1 MRVLGAPSAPRP
13 ITSAGFPANES
24 TACWTAS
31 ASSSRIPFTG
41 QLTALPD
48 IELWDRVREDCAELP
63 RAQYPSLR
71 LYRSPNIGRVPN
83 SVFGEIYMMP
93 AGTQILVLKE
103 GTRRD
108 RGKGA
113 QFNNIAAAKAVA
125 DAVRSTLGP
134 RGMDKMLVD
143 SLGDV
148 VITNDGVT
156 ILKEIDIEH
165 PAAKML
171 VEVAK
176 TQDEEAGDG
185 TTTAVILAGEL
196 LKKAEDLIEQNIHPT
211 VIASGYRQAAE
222 KAREVL
228 EKVAT
233 KISIKDADVL
243 RKVAMTAMSSS
254 GHKELLADIAVKA
267 VSTVAEQR
275 ADNSY
280 FVDDDNIQVVKK
292 QGGSIADTQL
302 VDGII
307 VDKERVHP
315 GMPSEVKEAKI
326 ALVDAALEVKK
337 TEIDAKI
344 EITDPAQLQ
353 AFLNEEESMLKRM
366 VDIVKKSGA
375 TVIFCQKGIDDLAQH
390 YLAKADI
397 YAVRRVKKSDMEK
410 LAKAT
415 GGKVV
420 TKLDELSKD
429 DLGYAKLV
437 YEKKI
442 GEDEMTFVT
451 GCKNPK
457 AMSILIRGGTEHVVD
472 EVERSLEDATS
483 VVSVAI
489 EDGKVI
495 TGGGSSATEIAL
507 TLRDYASSVGGREQ
521 IAIEAF
527 ADAVEAIPRTL
538 AENAGLDPIDILIEL
553 RKEHKKGNKYAG
565 INVFSGKVSDMKKEN
580 VIEPIRVGSQAIS
593 SATDAAARA
602 PARAAKAAKAEAT
615 ARSSEGP
622 FRGPSGG
629 PHGLRSVPRGGRFPR

>member
-1 MRVLGAPSAPRP
+1 
-13 ITSAGFPANES
+13 
-24 TACWTAS
+24 
-31 ASSSRIPFTG
+31 
-41 QLTALPD
+41 
-48 IELWDRVREDCAELP
+48 
-63 RAQYPSLR
+63 
-71 LYRSPNIGRVPN
+71 
-83 SVFGEIYMMP
+83 MMP
-93 AGTQILVLKE
+93 AGTPILVLKE
-103 GTRRD
+103 GTRRE

-196 LKKAEDLIEQNIHPT
+196 LKRAEDLIDQNIHPT
-211 VIASGYRQAAE
+211 VIAAGFRQAAE

-228 EKVAT
+228 EKVAS
-233 KISIKDADVL
+233 KISIKDTDTL
-243 RKVAMTAMSSS
+243 KKVAMTAMSSKSAS

-267 VSTVAEQR
+267 VTTVAEQR
-275 ADNSY
+275 ADGAY
-280 FVDDDNIQVVKK
+280 FVDDDNIQIVKK
-292 QGGSIADTQL
+292 QGGSIADTTL

-315 GMPSEVKEAKI
+315 GMPSEVKDAKI

-344 EITDPAQLQ
+344 EITDPTQLQ

-366 VDIVKKSGA
+366 VETVKKSGA
-375 TVIFCQKGIDDLAQH
+375 TAVFCQKGIDDLAQH
-390 YLAKADI
+390 YLAKQEI

-429 DLGYAKLV
+429 DLGFAKLV

-442 GEDEMTFVT
+442 GDDEMTFVT

-457 AMSILIRGGTEHVVD
+457 AVSILLRGGTEHVVD
-472 EVERSLEDATS
+472 ELERSLEDATS
-483 VVSVAI
+483 VVAVAI
-489 EDGKVI
+489 EDSKVI
-495 TGGGSSATEIAL
+495 TGGGSSAMEIAL
-507 TLRDYASSVGGREQ
+507 ALRDFASTIGGREQ
-521 IAIEAF
+521 IAIESF
-527 ADAVEAIPRTL
+527 ADAVEIIPRTL
-538 AENAGLDPIDILIEL
+538 SENAGLDPIDMLIEL
-553 RKEHKKGNKYAG
+553 RKEHKKGNKSAG
-565 INVFSGKVSDMKKEN
+565 INVFTGKVSDMKKEN
-580 VIEPIRVGSQAIS
+580 VIEPIRVGTQAIS
-593 SATDAAARA
+593 SATDAAVMVLRIDDVIA
-602 PARAAKAAKAEAT
+602 
-615 ARSSEGP
+615 ARSGTGAGPGPGKGGEG
-622 FRGPSGG
+622 GEGG
-629 PHGLRSVPRGGRFPR
+629 GDGEDF